1 MTAHHEPIRRL
12 RSSVRVR
19 TVGIA
24 AASLLAL
31 VVVAPIARANAGEI
45 TVSGAASLTAAFG
58 AIAEAFGK
66 AQPGGVVRSNFA
78 GSSTLVQQIREGAPV
93 DVFASADESNMQ
105 KLVDA
110 GDVAG
115 TPVVF
120 ARNRLAILVARGN
133 PKKITG
139 VADLAKPGLVVSL
152 CAPAV
157 PAGKYAREVF
167 AKAGVAIPE
176 SSQELDVKAVVSRV
190 VLGEADAGVVYTA
203 DVLAAGDAVEAVDIP
218 DALNVVARYPVAVL
232 VHAKQPDLA
241 RAFVAYL
248 VSADGQAILQ
258 RFGFLPP

>member
-1 MTAHHEPIRRL
+1 MTTALRGPIRRIQRATRL
-12 RSSVRVR
+12 RALVSASV
-19 TVGIA
+19 
-24 AASLLAL
+24 LAL
-31 VVVAPIARANAGEI
+31 AALAPAARASAAEM

-66 AQPGGVVRSNFA
+66 AQPGAVVRTNFA

-115 TPVVF
+115 APVVF
-120 ARNRLAILVARGN
+120 AKNRLAILVARGN
-133 PKKITG
+133 PKKIAG
-139 VADLAKPGLVVSL
+139 IADLAKPGLIVSL

-157 PAGKYAREVF
+157 PAGKYAREIF
-167 AKAGVAIPE
+167 ARAGVAVPE

-190 VLGEADAGVVYTA
+190 VLGEADAGIVYTT
-203 DVLAAGDAVEAVDIP
+203 DVLAAGEKVEAVEIP

-248 VSADGQAILQ
+248 TSPDGKSILQ